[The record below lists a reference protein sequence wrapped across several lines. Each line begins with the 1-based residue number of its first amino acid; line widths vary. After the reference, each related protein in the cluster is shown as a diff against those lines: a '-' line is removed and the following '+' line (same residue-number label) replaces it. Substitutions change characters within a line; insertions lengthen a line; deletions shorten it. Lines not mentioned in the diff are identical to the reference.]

1 MFVKQC
7 LERINE
13 VGAILMANAVSKSGA
28 AAGRAG
34 RPRPTAGVFGAAFGL
49 LFALS
54 AALVGG
60 AVSAQD
66 RSCAEVGRRCGAL
79 VKSDCLARLGAGA
92 LPARAEGGSETC
104 AGQLARYRGCLV
116 QAAERCGEDGAAS
129 GGANAYIASLTTDLC
144 AIGVWT
150 GPIIE
155 PGFDS
160 YTVRLEIGVRN
171 GAPFARARYPEL
183 ACSSRG
189 DHLEGPKDRRILF
202 REVVTE
208 NRERCA
214 DGRYAV
220 TCMAD
225 GRLHWR
231 WFRDNGEN
239 FDAILS
245 R

>member
-1 MFVKQC
+1 MKPIAA
-7 LERINE
+7 LMRPLWARAARIRRSLAARF
-13 VGAILMANAVSKSGA
+13 GARAAAPALTMTIAALGA
-28 AAGRAG
+28 ALAAG
-34 RPRPTAGVFGAAFGL
+34 
-49 LFALS
+49 ALS
-54 AALVGG
+54 ARPA
-60 AVSAQD
+60 SAQAGQD
-66 RSCAEVGRRCGAL
+66 CAEVGSVCGAM

-92 LPARAEGGSETC
+92 MAVGDPAGRTC
-104 AGQLARYRGCLV
+104 AGQLSLYRGCLV
-116 QAAERCGEDGAAS
+116 QAAERCGGAR
-129 GGANAYIASLTTDLC
+129 GPQRTQAYISGLTTDLC

-160 YTVRLEIGVRN
+160 YTVRLEIGMRN
-171 GAPFARARYPEL
+171 DRPFARARYPEL
-183 ACSSRG
+183 SCSSRG
-189 DHLEGPKDRRILF
+189 DHLEGPENGRILF
-202 REVVTE
+202 REVVTD

-231 WFRDNGEN
+231 WFRDNGEF